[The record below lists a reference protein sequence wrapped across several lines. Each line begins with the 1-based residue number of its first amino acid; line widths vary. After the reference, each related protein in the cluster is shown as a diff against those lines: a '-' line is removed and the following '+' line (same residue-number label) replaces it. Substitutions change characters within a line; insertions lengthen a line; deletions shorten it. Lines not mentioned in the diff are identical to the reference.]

1 MHVCLLVF
9 CECCV
14 LSGGGLWDD
23 LITRPEESYRL
34 WCVVVCD
41 LETLWLRRSW
51 PALGRSATAKKNSY
65 VSRPSL
71 CPGMEYIPH
80 PCAMRFILIISSLV
94 MSKLFTVVCDAVPCP
109 NGLCDKSR
117 QVTET
122 NVLSKSWSG
131 TGNLF
136 WMWNYCSTR
145 SSVALEAEIRQ
156 CHLVSCIVIPLCHPD
171 RNSINN
177 CLTFARVKSALR
189 SSLTTSIVRMMRE
202 FETKPSW
209 PILMNCLIFVSR
221 KTWWG

>member
-1 MHVCLLVF
+1 M
-9 CECCV
+9 
-14 LSGGGLWDD
+14 
-23 LITRPEESYRL
+23 TRVGSQRH
-34 WCVVVCD
+34 
-41 LETLWLRRSW
+41 S
-51 PALGRSATAKKNSY
+51 KKKKYSY

-71 CPGMEYIPH
+71 RPGMEYIPH

-109 NGLCDKSR
+109 NGVCDKSR
-117 QVTET
+117 HVTET
-122 NVLSKSWSG
+122 NVLLKAWPG

-136 WMWNYCSTR
+136 WMWNYCSTW

-156 CHLVSCIVIPLCHPD
+156 CHLVSGIVIPLCHPD

-189 SSLTTSIVRMMRE
+189 ISLTTSIVRMMRE

-209 PILMNCLIFVSR
+209 PIFMNCLIFVSR
-221 KTWWG
+221 KLGGGKPLTAENTRNCTVNYETLRAAL